1 MSKDIWERHN
11 YTNHDIGMII
21 NGEIIEYDIKAAG
34 LNLAKEFGY
43 IDKKT
48 IEYLESLDKKRR
60 NIHLGLLKK
69 NDKQLSK
76 KENEAFIEA
85 RRLFIVT
92 NKLNVGDIIAIKKDA
107 IFVSR
112 RCLERKFGNIEF
124 IAKNIYTSYLEI
136 NKFEFYY
143 NSHQLD
149 IKGINDVVYAQ
160 HEKYMINFFQT
171 YFSLLELNNKEKLIN
186 YVTNFVYQYKSKL
199 LDIQYYREFNVQST
213 YRLNIVVEKNVYGI
227 DNIDSS
233 GFESIDIA
241 YNYFNYL
248 VPLCTML
255 I

>member
-1 MSKDIWERHN
+1 MSKQIWERHN
-11 YTNHDIGMII
+11 FTNHDIGMII
-21 NGEIIEYDIKAAG
+21 NGEIIEYDIKSAG
-34 LNLAKEFGY
+34 LSLAKEFGY
-43 IDKKT
+43 LDKRT

-69 NDKQLSK
+69 SNEQLSK

-92 NKLNVGDIIAIKKDA
+92 NKLNVEDIIAIKKDA

-143 NSHQLD
+143 NSRQLD
-149 IKGINDVVYAQ
+149 IKGINDVVYEQ

-171 YFSLLELNNKEKLIN
+171 YFSLLELNNKGKLID
-186 YVTNFVYQYKSKL
+186 YITNFVYQYKSKL

-213 YRLNIVVEKNVYGI
+213 YRLNIMVEKNVYGI
-227 DNIDSS
+227 DNIDNS